1 VNPSLVFSGCDASWG
16 CFEHMMHIMRTH
28 IEVDDELMAK
38 AMQVGSN

>member
-1 VNPSLVFSGCDASWG
+1 
-16 CFEHMMHIMRTH
+16 MMHIMRTH